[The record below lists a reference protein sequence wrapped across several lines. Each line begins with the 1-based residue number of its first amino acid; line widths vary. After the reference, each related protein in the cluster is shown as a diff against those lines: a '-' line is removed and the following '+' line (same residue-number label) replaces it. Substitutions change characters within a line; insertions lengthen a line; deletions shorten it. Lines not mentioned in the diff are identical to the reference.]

1 MGASGTSTS
10 DEAAE
15 TGAKRKRRPH
25 ASATQVAVQPV
36 HHVLQLPGKR
46 AFNPWFLLL
55 LRDMTASIE
64 ASIGEIHLQRSW
76 FDFSGDREPEGDG
89 HTGGWSL
96 PTKAEV
102 SACH

>member
-15 TGAKRKRRPH
+15 TGAKRERRPH

-55 LRDMTASIE
+55 LREMTASIE
-64 ASIGEIHLQRSW
+64 TSIGEIHLQRSW